1 MNPHKIG
8 YACINMAL
16 SSQGLSVNRDA
27 KKATFEKPNG
37 LEIVSERA
45 LSNIQTL
52 KKVIQWNHENDIKF
66 YRMSSGMFPWWTK
79 YKFEELKDW
88 KEIKALLE
96 EIGQLTK
103 TYNQRVGFHP
113 SHYVVLG
120 SLNPNV
126 RRNARLELERHSEI
140 LDIMGFEPSHYNKL
154 NIHIGTTQNGKE
166 DSMERWIKSFHKLSP
181 NCKARVVVENDDK
194 ENMYSVKDLYHGIYE
209 KVGVPITFDTLHHE
223 VGSQG
228 GLSTSEAAQLAASTW
243 KNNNFVIHHS
253 SKRKLYEDTS
263 CKIVAHADYIY
274 EEIQDFGTNAWIMC
288 ECKAKEKAVLDY
300 LQNGPRV
307 NSLILV

>member
-166 DSMERWIKSFHKLSP
+166 DSMERWIKSFNKLSE
-181 NCKARVVVENDDK
+181 NCRLRVVVENDDK

-228 GLSTSEAAQLAASTW
+228 GLTISEAAQLAASTW
-243 KNNNFVIHHS
+243 TNGNFVIHHS
-253 SKRKLYEDTS
+253 SKKKIFEDENAR
-263 CKIVAHADYIY
+263 IVAHADYIY